1 MQIVYRAAN
10 IIDANLVKAALDQ
23 AGVPAFVAGEY
34 LVGGMGQLP
43 MSDLVHVMVADVD
56 VERARPVVDAID
68 SALREESAPLAVD
81 DPFAPPLA

>member
-10 IIDANLVKAALDQ
+10 IIDANLVKAALEQ
-23 AGVPAFVAGEY
+23 VGVPAFVAGEY

-56 VERARPVVDAID
+56 VERARPVVDDID
-68 SALREESAPLAVD
+68 AALREAPAPFAD
-81 DPFAPPLA
+81 EPFAPPLA

>member
-10 IIDANLVKAALDQ
+10 IIDANLVKGALDQ

-56 VERARPVVDAID
+56 VERARPLVDAID
-68 SALREESAPLAVD
+68 AALREEPLAID
-81 DPFAPPLA
+81 DPFASPLA